1 MSHIN
6 ILLIVGFVLL
16 AVYSITSRI
25 VNSRAEKDKKENVI
39 NNDDEKNIE

>member
-1 MSHIN
+1 MSAIN
-6 ILLIVGFVLL
+6 ILLIIGFVLL
-16 AVYSITSRI
+16 AVYSITTRI